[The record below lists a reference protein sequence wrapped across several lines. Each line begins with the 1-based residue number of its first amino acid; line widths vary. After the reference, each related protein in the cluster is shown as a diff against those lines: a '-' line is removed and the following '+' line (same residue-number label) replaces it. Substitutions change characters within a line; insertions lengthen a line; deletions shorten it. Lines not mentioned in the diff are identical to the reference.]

1 MLKSNLS
8 STLMDAIFFSKL
20 SLGLLPW
27 LFLLTY
33 SWHDTDPPGHRS
45 FLLFLLIA
53 VCPRHCHFPRQGHH
67 CHCFHRCRHHCQLF
81 RTAVSSTT
89 TAATASVCICWL
101 GGTSRGWQ
109 RMGALDAMVM
119 QSMVG
124 EGIFPPKAYSRQYFG
139 KQDLIIGRR
148 EELSVYL
155 CIQKEVG
162 KTDRTKTVHPKKR
175 WAKQITQKDNKI
187 HKTQPR
193 KMLFACFLPN

>member
-67 CHCFHRCRHHCQLF
+67 CH
-81 RTAVSSTT
+81 VSTD
-89 TAATASVCICWL
+89 AATTVNCSALPYPPPPLLPLPLSASV
-101 GGTSRGWQ
+101 G
-109 RMGALDAMVM
+109 
-119 QSMVG
+119 
-124 EGIFPPKAYSRQYFG
+124 
-139 KQDLIIGRR
+139 
-148 EELSVYL
+148 
-155 CIQKEVG
+155 
-162 KTDRTKTVHPKKR
+162 
-175 WAKQITQKDNKI
+175 
-187 HKTQPR
+187 
-193 KMLFACFLPN
+193 